1 MPEMIG
7 PSPEEFS
14 RQLAQLEILA
24 REASTEAGFLRVTEQ
39 AKAAGMT
46 YKEALESVIREANG
60 GAD

>member
-7 PSPEEFS
+7 PSSQEFS
-14 RQLAQLEILA
+14 RQLAQLERLA

-46 YKEALESVIREANG
+46 YKEALETVIREANG